1 MGLMELNEDNIRTNR
16 VEIRKQGDELRII
29 ADAVIF
35 PLYCT
40 KCNHPQPNLYVHCG
54 SRYGQVGTAKCCK
67 CGGEIYVIDHD
78 NIVSSIFINNYP
90 SNEIFFSKLYLLD
103 VKYLKQLGEE
113 HFNNIKAALLELAEQ
128 DSYIAVEKL
137 TTIVENEINILT
149 TGTKKYITDERFSI
163 LPNDINRW
171 IETLENAG
179 IKDLP
184 IKECK
189 KSSDNC

>member
-16 VEIRKQGDELRII
+16 VAIRKQGDEIGLSV
-29 ADAVIF
+29 DAVIF

-40 KCNHPQPNLYVHCG
+40 SCNYPQPNLYVHCG

-67 CGGEIYVIDHD
+67 CGGEIHVIDHD
-78 NIVSSIFINNYP
+78 NIVDSIFINNYP
-90 SNEIFFSKLYLLD
+90 SNEIFFSELYLLD
-103 VKYLKQLGEE
+103 VKYLKRLGKE

-128 DSYIAVEKL
+128 ERYIDVEKL
-137 TTIVENEINILT
+137 TTIVENEMNT
-149 TGTKKYITDERFSI
+149 SATGTKKYITDERFSI
-163 LPNDINRW
+163 LPDDINRW

-184 IKECK
+184 IKEAGN
-189 KSSDNC
+189 NC

>member
-1 MGLMELNEDNIRTNR
+1 MGLMELNEENIRTNR
-16 VEIRKQGDELRII
+16 VAIRKQGDEIGLSV
-29 ADAVIF
+29 DAAIF

-40 KCNHPQPNLYVHCG
+40 RCNYPQPNLYVHCG
-54 SRYGQVGTAKCCK
+54 SRYGQVGTVRCCK
-67 CGGEIYVIDHD
+67 CGGEIYVTDHD
-78 NIVSSIFINNYP
+78 NVVFSIYINNYP

-113 HFNNIKAALLELAEQ
+113 HFNNIKVALLKLAEQ
-128 DSYIAVEKL
+128 EDFINVDKL
-137 TTIVENEINILT
+137 TTIVENEMNILA

-163 LPNDINRW
+163 LPDDINRW

-184 IKECK
+184 IKEV
-189 KSSDNC
+189 SDN